1 MAYEQHKYN
10 TQSLEIRMS
19 KSKVLT
25 ESGTGDRL
33 FLIDD
38 IFLLCPHVTERS
50 GELSGVSVTRIP
62 FRKNPSYDLINSKG
76 LYLLMLREK

>member
-1 MAYEQHKYN
+1 
-10 TQSLEIRMS
+10 MS